1 MKKHVLT
8 LVTLSTSAVF
18 AHGDLISYQ
27 TLDSTT
33 GLAAEETTGGSA
45 VITTSS
51 GGKFCE
57 AATFDGTTGLISST
71 TLVLDATAATGLVAI
86 PEPVTY
92 ALMAGLTA
100 AQAEQPNILF
110 IFADDMSYET
120 IRAHGYLDI
129 DTPNLDR
136 LVEQGT
142 TFSYAYNMGSW
153 TGAVCL
159 ASRSMINSGQ
169 FVWRTPR
176 NGEDFKPAVA
186 AGETWSQL
194 LKSAGYRTYM
204 TGKWHVPVGA
214 TKVFDVAVD
223 IRPGM
228 PKDVIEGYNRPV
240 DEAAYKAG
248 WKPWETKY
256 GGFWQGGTHWS
267 EMIANHAETFLAE
280 AVEDEAPFFMYIA
293 FNAPHDPRQSPKEY
307 IDMYPLERI
316 ELPENFIKKYPYQD
330 EIGCGESFRDAR
342 LAPFPRT
349 EYSVKVN
356 RQEYFAIITHMDAQ
370 IGRILE
376 ALDKSGKRDNTYIF
390 FTADH
395 GLAVGHH
402 GLIGKQNMYE
412 HSLRP
417 PFMVVGPGVKAGA
430 QIDTPIYLQD
440 VMPTS
445 LELAGVKL
453 PEQVEFKSLLP
464 LLEDETSEHYEAIYG
479 AYKNQ
484 QRAILKDG
492 YKLVI
497 YPTIDVV
504 RLYNLN
510 KDPQEMQDLAQN
522 PEYALKVQA
531 LLADFKTLQAELDD
545 PLDLGQAR

>member
-1 MKKHVLT
+1 MKILSLLKVA
-8 LVTLSTSAVF
+8 LV
-18 AHGDLISYQ
+18 
-27 TLDSTT
+27 
-33 GLAAEETTGGSA
+33 GSA
-45 VITTSS
+45 CGLSVLS
-51 GGKFCE
+51 
-57 AATFDGTTGLISST
+57 AAKT
-71 TLVLDATAATGLVAI
+71 
-86 PEPVTY
+86 
-92 ALMAGLTA
+92 
-100 AQAEQPNILF
+100 EQPNILF
-110 IFADDMSYET
+110 IFADDLSYET
-120 IRAHGYLDI
+120 VRAHGHLDI

-136 LVEQGT
+136 LVAEGT
-142 TFSYAYNMGSW
+142 TFSHAYNMGSW
-153 TGAVCL
+153 TGAVCM
-159 ASRSMINSGQ
+159 ASRSMINTGQ

-176 NGEDFKPAVA
+176 TGGDFKPAVA

-204 TGKWHVPVGA
+204 TGKWHVSMDA
-214 TKVFDVAVD
+214 AKIFDVAVD

-228 PKDVIEGYNRPV
+228 PKDVKEGYNRPV
-240 DEAAYKAG
+240 DEAAYEAG

-267 EMIANHAETFLAE
+267 EVIANNAESFLAE
-280 AVEDEAPFFMYIA
+280 AADDPAPFFMYLA
-293 FNAPHDPRQSPKEY
+293 FNAPHDPRQAPKEY
-307 IDMYPLERI
+307 VDMYPLDRI
-316 ELPENFIKKYPYQD
+316 ELPENFLAKYPHQD
-330 EIGCGESFRDAR
+330 EIGCGESLRDAR

-356 RQEYFAIITHMDAQ
+356 RQEYYAIITHMDVQ
-370 IGRILE
+370 IGRILD

-445 LELAGVKL
+445 LELAGVEL

-464 LLEDETSEHYEAIYG
+464 LLEDETIEHYDAIYG
-479 AYKNQ
+479 AYKENL

-510 KDPQEMQDLAQN
+510 EDPQEMQDLAKN
-522 PEYALKVQA
+522 PEYAPKVQSLMA
-531 LLADFKTLQAELDD
+531 QFKTLQVELDD
-545 PLDLGQAR
+545 PLDIGNPGTPDITVKPQRH